1 MIILSEIKKKPQRQC
16 IGCRQMKDKKS
27 LIRII
32 KSDEGMMI
40 DVTGKKNGRGA
51 YVCPNRE
58 CIEKAIKTKGLDRSF
73 GQSVDKNVYESLI
86 RSLEEIE
93 SR

>member
-1 MIILSEIKKKPQRQC
+1 MSEIKKKPQRQC

-27 LIRII
+27 PIRII

-58 CIEKAIKTKGLDRSF
+58 CIEKAVKTKGLDRSF
-73 GQSVDKNVYESLI
+73 GESVDKNVYESLI
-86 RSLEEIE
+86 RSFEEIE

>member
-1 MIILSEIKKKPQRQC
+1 MSEMKKKPQRQC

-32 KSDEGMMI
+32 KSDEGIMI
-40 DVTGKKNGRGA
+40 DETGKKNGRGA

-73 GQSVDKNVYESLI
+73 GQFI
-86 RSLEEIE
+86 GSLEKIE
-93 SR
+93 

>member
-1 MIILSEIKKKPQRQC
+1 MSEIKKKPQRQC
-16 IGCRQMKDKKS
+16 VGCRQMKDKKS

-51 YVCPNRE
+51 YVCPNKE

-86 RSLEEIE
+86 RSFEEIE

>member
-1 MIILSEIKKKPQRQC
+1 
-16 IGCRQMKDKKS
+16 MKDKKS

-58 CIEKAIKTKGLDRSF
+58 CIEKAVKTKGLDRSF
-73 GQSVDKNVYESLI
+73 GESVYKNVYESLI
-86 RSLEEIE
+86 RSFEEIE

>member
-1 MIILSEIKKKPQRQC
+1 MGEIKKKPQRQC
-16 IGCRQMKDKKS
+16 VGCRQMKDKKS
-27 LIRII
+27 LIRI
-32 KSDEGMMI
+32 MI

-73 GQSVDKNVYESLI
+73 GQSIDKNVYESLI
-86 RSLEEIE
+86 RSFEEIE

>member
-1 MIILSEIKKKPQRQC
+1 MSEMKKKPQRQC
-16 IGCRQMKDKKS
+16 IGWRQMKDKKS

-32 KSDEGMMI
+32 KSDEGIMI
-40 DVTGKKNGRGA
+40 DETGKKNGRGA

-73 GQSVDKNVYESLI
+73 GQFIDKNVYEDLI
-86 RSLEEIE
+86 RSLEKIE
-93 SR
+93 